1 MDALASEN
9 FFVIFIETKRA
20 VYGGQKQLLARCG
33 EFDRRGI
40 PYAVIH
46 PFCTSL
52 FVAEYAALDLQGDL
66 IRPSPRSGGRLASD
80 NALSKVGRSVF
91 ILRTLAQLIR
101 QRRGR
106 VVIHSDAF
114 DSAYLVSIASRVPGV
129 MPDRVVKVFSVNS
142 DRYRFFS
149 RLDQTLLPAQDRLCT
164 NSEFS
169 RAQLRRHEWLSAFDI
184 SVCYSAIDF
193 DALDAV
199 LRRVP
204 PGTAGRPDKVSIGYI
219 GSFDRRKQLDQFAR
233 CAIAALQA
241 IGSRFELEF
250 TVFGD
255 AKDADQAA
263 FAEEVKRDIASSG
276 FGAQITFAGY
286 CVPEEV
292 VSRVDALLC
301 PFRFEPFGRV
311 VPEFLY
317 LGLDVFVIRDGGLT
331 EAGCGFARELDALE
345 GLALERQFVAALS
358 EWLVEPPHSTQA
370 LADRR
375 EKLRAAFGSAA
386 IVDRELQSYVKR

>member
-1 MDALASEN
+1 MDTQASGN
-9 FFVIFIETKRA
+9 LFAIFIETKSA
-20 VYGGQKQLLARCG
+20 VYGGQKQLLARCK
-33 EFDRRGI
+33 EFDKRGLD
-40 PYAVIH
+40 YAVIH
-46 PFCTSL
+46 PFRKSL
-52 FVAEYAALDLQGDL
+52 FSDEYSELELKGGL
-66 IRPSPRSGGRLASD
+66 IKKSASNGRLANSK
-80 NALSKVGRSVF
+80 ALSKISRNVF
-91 ILRTLAQLIR
+91 ILRELFQLIR

-114 DSAYLVSIASRVPGV
+114 DSAYLVSIASRVPGFI
-129 MPDRVVKVFSVNS
+129 PDRVVKVFSVNS

-149 RLDQTLLPAQDRLCT
+149 RLDRALLPAQDRLCT

-169 RAQLRRHEWLSAFDI
+169 RDQLRRHKWLSAFDI

-193 DALDAV
+193 DTLDAV
-199 LRRVP
+199 LQRVP
-204 PGTAGRPDKVSIGYI
+204 LYTAGRQGKVSIAYI

-233 CAIAALQA
+233 CAIAALRA

-255 AKDADQAA
+255 AKDADQAS
-263 FAEEVKRDIASSG
+263 FAEEIKRDIASSG

-286 CVPEEV
+286 CVPEKV

-317 LGLDVFVIRDGGLT
+317 LGLEVFVIRDGGLT
-331 EAGCGFARELDALE
+331 EAGCGFARGLDALE
-345 GLALERQFVAALS
+345 GIPLEREFVAALS
-358 EWLVEPPHSTQA
+358 EWLVGRSRTKYE

-375 EKLRAAFGSAA
+375 KKLRAAFGSAA
-386 IVDRELQSYVKR
+386 IVNRELKSYVKS